1 MTHYTPPTVCFYFQV
16 HQPYRLKDLRV
27 TDIGTEDLS
36 PFDEEKNHAIFRKVA
51 TKCYLPTNEA
61 ILGMLKAHPEFHVSY
76 SLSGVFLD
84 QCEQWGQDVLDS
96 FRALAKTGQ
105 VEFLAETYYHSL
117 SALHSTG
124 EFCEQVGMHVRA
136 IKRLF
141 GVTPAV
147 FRNTEL
153 IFNNEIAQTVRL
165 MGFKG
170 ILTEGVDRLLL
181 GRAPNQ
187 PFVPPAFRIPASKEK
202 IIAAHRPLPK
212 RSTDIHILLKNYRLS
227 DDIAFRFSDRNW
239 ASYPLFS
246 GTFADWVKDTGG
258 DCINLFMDYETF
270 GEHQWAD
277 TGIFDFLRSL
287 PHAFAQRGIKT
298 ATPSKV
304 IGDWKAAKHD
314 NTPIYD
320 AHHTISWAD
329 SERDLSAWLGNHIQ
343 NSAMRSIYALEKI
356 VKATKNDGLIEQWR
370 KLTTSDHF
378 YYMCTKYWA
387 DGDVHKYFSPY
398 DSPYEAYRRFSH
410 AIFDLKQRAQSFAS
424 HS

>member
-1 MTHYTPPTVCFYFQV
+1 M
-16 HQPYRLKDLRV
+16 RAG
-27 TDIGTEDLS
+27 DIGSGQS
-36 PFDEEKNHAIFRKVA
+36 PFDEEKNRAIFRKVSE
-51 TKCYLPTNEA
+51 KCYLPANETM
-61 ILGMLKAHPEFHVSY
+61 LRMLKAHKDFRVSY

-84 QCEQWGQDVLDS
+84 QCEMWGEDVLES
-96 FRALAKTGQ
+96 FRALANTGQ

-136 IKRLF
+136 VKRLF
-141 GVTPAV
+141 GLTPSV

-153 IFNNEIAQTVRL
+153 IFNNEIAHTVRL

-170 ILTEGVDRLLL
+170 ILTEGVDRLLH
-181 GRAPNQ
+181 GRAPTT
-187 PFVPPAFRIPASKEK
+187 PYVPPRFRMPASVEK
-202 IIAAHRPLPK
+202 LIAAHRPLK
-212 RSTDIHILLKNYRLS
+212 TRSEDIHILLKNYRLS

-258 DCINLFMDYETF
+258 HCINLFMDYETF

-277 TGIFDFLRSL
+277 TGIFDFLASL
-287 PHAFAQRGIKT
+287 PHAFAERGIKT
-298 ATPSKV
+298 ATPSQV
-304 IGDWKAAKHD
+304 IAGWTKANHAD
-314 NTPIYD
+314 TPLYD
-320 AHHTISWAD
+320 AHHAISWAD
-329 SERDLSAWLGNHIQ
+329 SERDLSAWMGNKIQ
-343 NSAMRSIYALEKI
+343 DGAMAGIYALEKL
-356 VKATKNDGLIEQWR
+356 VKKTQDAALIEHWR

-398 DSPYEAYRRFSH
+398 ESPYEAYRRFSH
-410 AIFDLKQRAQSFAS
+410 ALHDLKERAVSTLT
-424 HS
+424 HTKN